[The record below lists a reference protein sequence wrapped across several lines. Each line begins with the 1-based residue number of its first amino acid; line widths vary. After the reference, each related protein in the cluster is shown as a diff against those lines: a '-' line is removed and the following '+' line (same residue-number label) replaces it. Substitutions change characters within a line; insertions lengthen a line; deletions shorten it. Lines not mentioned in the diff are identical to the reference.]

1 MRLRLASGWA
11 FAMGLPLVSA
21 TSQSAAFRQKGA
33 LERLHREPIAIRVLR
48 RAQKGRA
55 PAMTRGSKFK
65 DRANGETKK
74 RLRPRRKGKRY
85 PDELSSRV

>member
-74 RLRPRRKGKRY
+74 TAAAPAKRKTL
-85 PDELSSRV
+85 P

>member
-55 PAMTRGSKFK
+55 QAMTRGSKFK

-74 RLRPRRKGKRY
+74 RAAAPAKRKTL
-85 PDELSSRV
+85 P